1 MPKENASDRPK
12 IYFTSRGE
20 RYIDGGE
27 LLRSKKGRKV
37 IKEMTA
43 FSQKYAK
50 ATTKKSR

>member
-1 MPKENASDRPK
+1 MTKENNSDRPK

-27 LLRSKKGRKV
+27 LLRSKKGRKI

-43 FSQKYAK
+43 FSQKYTRTAP
-50 ATTKKSR
+50 KKSR